1 MPLPDPKLLGVVL
14 CGGASKRMG
23 RDKAALTTQQGTS
36 FLDHACQRLQSVCG
50 TVCVSSS
57 VDRDTDAR
65 RISDPPGSH
74 GPISG
79 IHASLAFARDAGF
92 DACVFTPVD
101 TPELTSDDLQTLR
114 DVFANHRDKIVC
126 AVSEQSPD
134 SIEPLIAIYPVTV
147 CDVVEQS
154 IQNGQ
159 YSPRRLLRS
168 LSVVTVP
175 LSSASCH
182 NINTPSDLKPPSPKS

>member
-23 RDKAALTTQQGTS
+23 RDKAALMTHRGLS

-57 VDRDTDAR
+57 VRRDTELR
-65 RISDPPGSH
+65 HILDPPKSH

-79 IHASLAFARDAGF
+79 IHASLTFARDHGF
-92 DACVFTPVD
+92 DACVFSPVD
-101 TPELTSDDLQTLR
+101 TPALTSDDLKTMLA
-114 DVFANHRDKIVC
+114 VFADHRDRVVC
-126 AVSEQSPD
+126 AVSDQTTD
-134 SIEPLIAIYPVTV
+134 SIEPLIAIYPATV
-147 CDVVEQS
+147 CDVVDQS

-175 LSSASCH
+175 LSSTSCH
-182 NINTPSDLKPPSPKS
+182 NINTPADLKPPSPES